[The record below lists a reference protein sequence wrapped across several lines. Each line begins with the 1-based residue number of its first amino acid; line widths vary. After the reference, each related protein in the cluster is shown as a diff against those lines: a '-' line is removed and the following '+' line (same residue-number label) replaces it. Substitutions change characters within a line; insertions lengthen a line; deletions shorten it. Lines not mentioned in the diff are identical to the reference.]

1 MTRRADLSGLVDTAV
16 GTAGAERVAEA
27 LRSLVRREAEADDT
41 LTLISN
47 AGVHTI
53 PDRYLRGVVYEV
65 SRGDWA
71 VSTAVEVREEL
82 MGLLHRLARKLRS
95 RPWRQVYLVPTG
107 HPVLTVNVKL
117 LVYRLL
123 RINTIDLY
131 YKAGQYIEV
140 EIDHRRLSLQTES
153 DDSRG
158 GQGDGRVMRE
168 GPDALDLGA
177 FDPRTS

>member
-1 MTRRADLSGLVDTAV
+1 MVSRADLNCLVDSAV
-16 GTAGAERVAEA
+16 EAAGAERVAEV
-27 LRSLVRREAEADDT
+27 LRSVVGRESDADT

-53 PDRYLRGVVYEV
+53 PDRYLRGGVYEV

-71 VSTAVEVREEL
+71 VSTAAEVQEEL
-82 MGLLHRLARKLRS
+82 MGLLYNLARKLRS
-95 RPWRQVYLVPTG
+95 RSWRRVYLVPTG

-131 YKAGQYIEV
+131 YKAGQYLEV
-140 EIDHRRLSLQTES
+140 EIDHRGLSLQTES
-153 DDSRG
+153 DDG
-158 GQGDGRVMRE
+158 TDG
-168 GPDALDLGA
+168 
-177 FDPRTS
+177 